1 MDGFWSLK
9 LNLNLWDWIESAKD
23 WEGVESGL
31 RKFVSFDHWNNSGAI
46 YVKKDE
52 FILDENSFFWDNIT
66 VFLSKLH
73 WFSIIV
79 SFAKTASRKI
89 AVFITLFVYKCTVQ
103 LCTEYCF
110 HVWASSLF
118 GYVGH
123 CIKSVLIRSFSGRYF
138 PAFRLYVSVFSA
150 NAEKY
155 GPENS
160 EYGL

>member
-52 FILDENSFFWDNIT
+52 LILDENSFFWDNIT
-66 VFLSKLH
+66 AFLSKFY

-79 SFAKTASRKI
+79 SVAKTASRKI
-89 AVFITLFVYKCTVQ
+89 AVFITLFLYKCTVQ
-103 LCTEYCF
+103 LCTECCC
-110 HVWASSLF
+110 HVWASSSNCYLDM
-118 GYVGH
+118 
-123 CIKSVLIRSFSGRYF
+123 LDT
-138 PAFRLYVSVFSA
+138 A
-150 NAEKY
+150 
-155 GPENS
+155 
-160 EYGL
+160 